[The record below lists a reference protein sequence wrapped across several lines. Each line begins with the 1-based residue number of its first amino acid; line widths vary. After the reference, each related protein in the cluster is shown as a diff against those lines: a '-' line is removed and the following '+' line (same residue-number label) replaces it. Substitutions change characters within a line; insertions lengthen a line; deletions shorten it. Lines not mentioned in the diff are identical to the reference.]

1 MGENGQTKILQKQTF
16 FRNGV
21 CLGDMKDQIKIDTSS
36 IHVVVVVLVVFMT
49 MMMTPDVIE
58 KK

>member
-36 IHVVVVVLVVFMT
+36 IHVVVVVLVVF
-49 MMMTPDVIE
+49 IHL
-58 KK
+58 KS